1 MFTLNKIV
9 KEGILE
15 VSFLNKDEQTKTY
28 TISNANDV
36 VIMEGKIVG
45 YTQKVCLCV
54 CDLKKGQYSFALGDQ
69 HKEEFKIH

>member
-54 CDLKKGQYSFALGDQ
+54 SDLKNGQYIFTLDE
-69 HKEEFKIH
+69 HFKDEFKIQ